1 MTRYHNINGSKVAF
15 TAEEEKARDAEE
27 AKVASDKTANQYK
40 LDRTVGEFKY
50 PSVVEQLDLI
60 YHSGIDAWKAEIKK
74 TKDKYPKP

>member
-1 MTRYHNINGSKVAF
+1 MTRYHNINGSKVDF
-15 TAEEEKARDAEE
+15 TAEEEKARDTEE